1 MEIWIVACAAGA
13 LLARVGLAL
22 YTCGLVRAKNAGGSL
37 LRHLAD
43 LCLASLAFWAV
54 GIAIL
59 SPGEPTA
66 WIQSRFLFG
75 LRGKDAAVFAP
86 HVFLMLTATLLASGI
101 IVGTLSERSRFWP
114 SLAPSILLGALLVPM
129 FARWCG
135 PAGWLGKLHFHDY
148 AGASYI
154 HLAAGLCAAVGA
166 IFVCPRNGKYNR
178 DGSAN
183 VIPGHSLPL
192 ACGGVL
198 LILVAWFP
206 YLLAFGLTSEHSV
219 GLIALNAL
227 LATAAAGVAS
237 LGIAHF
243 RYGKPDIYLAFSG
256 VLGGLVAITAGADAM
271 SNLSAVFTG
280 AIAGVVIPMLMLQ
293 VDLVWRV
300 DDPTGALVIHGVGG
314 AWGILAAGLFASI
327 NPATGRLH
335 FIGTQL
341 LGLAAI
347 AAAALATA
355 TGLFFVLKKSV
366 TLRARESDEFDGL
379 DLAEHDI
386 GSYPD
391 FQQTTIKSYH
401 LREA

>member
-1 MEIWIVACAAGA
+1 MEIWIVACAAAA

-43 LCLASLAFWAV
+43 LCVASLAFWAV
-54 GIAIL
+54 GIAVL
-59 SPGEPTA
+59 SPGDPTA

-75 LRGKDAAVFAP
+75 LRGGDATILAP
-86 HVFLMLTATLLASGI
+86 HVFLILTAALLATGV

-114 SLAPSILLGALLVPM
+114 SLAPSILLPAVLVPV

-154 HLAAGLCAAVGA
+154 HLTAGLCAATGA
-166 IFVCPRNGKYNR
+166 IFVGARNGKYNR

-206 YLLAFGLTSEHSV
+206 YLFSVSLTAEHSV

-237 LGIAHF
+237 LGVAHF

-280 AIAGVVIPMLMLQ
+280 AIAGIIIPVLMLQ

-300 DDPTGALVIHGVGG
+300 DDPTCALVIHGVGG

-327 NPATGRLH
+327 DPTTGRLH
-335 FIGTQL
+335 FIGAQL
-341 LGLAAI
+341 LGIIAI
-347 AAAALATA
+347 AGVSLVIATA
-355 TGLFFVLKKSV
+355 LFFVLKKTV
-366 TLRARESDEFDGL
+366 TLRARDSDEFDGL